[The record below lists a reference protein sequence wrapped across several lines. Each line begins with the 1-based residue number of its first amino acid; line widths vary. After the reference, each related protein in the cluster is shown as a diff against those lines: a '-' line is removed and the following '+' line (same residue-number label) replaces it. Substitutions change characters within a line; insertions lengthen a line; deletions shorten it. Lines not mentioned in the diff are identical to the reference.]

1 MRYVAFLRAIN
12 VGGRNVKMEQL
23 RRIFESIGLTN
34 VETVIASG
42 NVVFDSTSGSGRAIE
57 KKLQA
62 KLEAALGYTVTTY
75 VRSMEELSAIAGHKP
90 FRKAPNTAT
99 LFIAFAAEE
108 PSSERQEKLLSQQG
122 KTDKL
127 SFRSREIY
135 WLCLTRYSDSKFS
148 GPVLEKILGM
158 PVTVRNVRTVERIAQ
173 GCCVGSKQR
182 D

>member
-23 RRIFESIGLTN
+23 RRIFESVGLTN

-42 NVVFDSTSGSGRAIE
+42 NVVFDSTSRSGRAIE

-75 VRSMEELSAIAGHKP
+75 VRSMEELSAVAGHKP
-90 FRKAPNTAT
+90 FCKTPNTAT

-148 GPVLEKILGM
+148 GPVLEKFLGM
-158 PVTVRNVRTVERIAQ
+158 PVTVRSVRTVERIAH
-173 GCCVGSKQR
+173 GCCAGTKQR

>member
-1 MRYVAFLRAIN
+1 MRFVAFLRAIN

-23 RRIFESIGLTN
+23 RRIFESVGLTN

-42 NVVFDSTSGSGRAIE
+42 NVVFDSRSRSAPAVE

-62 KLEAALGYTVTTY
+62 KLEAALGFTVATY
-75 VRSMEELSAIAGHKP
+75 VRSMEELSAIVAHKP
-90 FRKAPNTAT
+90 FRRIPNTAT

-108 PSSERQEKLLSQQG
+108 TSSETQKKLLAQQG
-122 KTDKL
+122 KTDQL
-127 SFRSREIY
+127 SFRAREIY

-148 GPVLEKILGM
+148 GPALEKLLGM
-158 PVTVRNVRTVERIAQ
+158 PVTVRNARTVERIAQ
-173 GCCVGSKQR
+173 GCRVSSKRR

>member
-1 MRYVAFLRAIN
+1 MRFVAFLRAIN

-23 RRIFESIGLTN
+23 RRIFESVGLTN

-42 NVVFDSTSGSGRAIE
+42 NVVFDSRSRSGRSIE

-62 KLEAALGYTVTTY
+62 KLEAALGYTVATY
-75 VRSMEELSAIAGHKP
+75 VRSMEELSAIANHKP
-90 FRKAPNTAT
+90 FRKIPKTAT

-108 PSSERQEKLLSQQG
+108 PSSETQKKLLSQQG

-148 GPVLEKILGM
+148 GPVLEKILDM
-158 PVTVRNVRTVERIAQ
+158 PVTVRNARTIERIAQ
-173 GCCVGSKQR
+173 GCCVASKRR

>member
-1 MRYVAFLRAIN
+1 MRYAAFLRAIN

-23 RRIFESIGLTN
+23 RRIFESAGLTN

-42 NVVFDSTSGSGRAIE
+42 NVIFDSRSKNNKAIE

-62 KLEAALGYTVTTY
+62 KLEGSLGYTVATF
-75 VRSMEELSAIAGHKP
+75 VRSMEELSAIAEHKP
-90 FRKAPNTAT
+90 FPKIPKTAT
-99 LFIAFAAEE
+99 LFIAFATEA
-108 PSSERQEKLLSQQG
+108 PSSATQKLLPQQS
-122 KTDKL
+122 KTDKF
-127 SFRSREIY
+127 SFRDSEIY

-158 PVTVRNVRTVERIAQ
+158 PVTVRNARTIEKIVQ
-173 GCCVGSKQR
+173 GCCVASKRR